1 MIENFAIVV
10 IGLSFLAIPMLAFKI
25 VYDDIKRDKKQ
36 IKGGLNGICALFRFG
51 YVPSIRFYCALAS

>member
-10 IGLSFLAIPMLAFKI
+10 IGLSFLAIPMLAIKI

-36 IKGGLNGICALFRFG
+36 IKG
-51 YVPSIRFYCALAS
+51 V

>member
-1 MIENFAIVV
+1 MIENFAVVV

-36 IKGGLNGICALFRFG
+36 IKGG
-51 YVPSIRFYCALAS
+51 